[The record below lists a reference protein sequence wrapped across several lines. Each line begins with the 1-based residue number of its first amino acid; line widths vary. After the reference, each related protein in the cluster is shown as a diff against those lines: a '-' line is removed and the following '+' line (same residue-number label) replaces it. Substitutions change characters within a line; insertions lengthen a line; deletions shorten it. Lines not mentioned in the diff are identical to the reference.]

1 MKPIRAVAVLPT
13 LFTLGNLIC
22 GFFAIVVLARIEK
35 PTIDQPIEPTTNI
48 RIPQA
53 TSPSSVD
60 PTHNL
65 MFCGALILLAMGFD
79 AIDGQVARITRGS
92 SDFGAQLDSL
102 CDLVSFGI
110 APAIL
115 LVKMCPQFTS
125 LHNDA
130 IWSIAAVFVCCAAL
144 RLARFNVE
152 SDSDDDHSMFAG
164 LPTPAAAATIGSFA
178 LLSYSLRNEDAIVTH
193 ENFLTYDFWMQ
204 RTVPVLAIVIAIL
217 MVSRIPYPHPL
228 TQFVRGQR
236 SFAHL
241 IAILFSLMVILIDVV
256 CRFRCCACCL
266 CCCRPC
272 VTSGTSPGTAAAE
285 TNRCFKTSPFFSSRP
300 QFCLVQILACSP
312 ASSKVWRKW
321 SMSSPEPPG
330 VRLTIRDPP
339 SPRNRKS
346 ATVSRSMAVA

>member
-13 LFTLGNLIC
+13 LFTLGNLVC

-35 PTIDQPIEPTTNI
+35 PAIDQPFEPTTKI
-48 RIPQA
+48 M
-53 TSPSSVD
+53 SPRDLISSVD

-65 MFCGALILLAMGFD
+65 MLCGALILLAMGFD
-79 AIDGQVARITRGS
+79 AIDGQVARITRNS

-130 IWSIAAVFVCCAAL
+130 IWSIAAAFVCCAAL

-152 SDSDDDHSMFAG
+152 TDSEDDHSMFAG

-178 LLSYSLRNEDAIVTH
+178 LLSYFLRNEAAVVTN
-193 ENFLTYDFWMQ
+193 ENFMAYDWWMQ
-204 RTVPVLAIVIAIL
+204 RTLPVLAMVIAVL

-236 SFAHL
+236 SFAQL
-241 IAILFSLMVILIDVV
+241 VAILFALMVIRMIWFAIPLL
-256 CRFRCCACCL
+256 CL
-266 CCCRPC
+266 LF
-272 VTSGTSPGTAAAE
+272 V
-285 TNRCFKTSPFFSSRP
+285 
-300 QFCLVQILACSP
+300 LAPP
-312 ASSKVWRKW
+312 ARYFWDLARH
-321 SMSSPEPPG
+321 
-330 VRLTIRDPP
+330 
-339 SPRNRKS
+339 RNTRHES
-346 ATVSRSMAVA
+346 LF